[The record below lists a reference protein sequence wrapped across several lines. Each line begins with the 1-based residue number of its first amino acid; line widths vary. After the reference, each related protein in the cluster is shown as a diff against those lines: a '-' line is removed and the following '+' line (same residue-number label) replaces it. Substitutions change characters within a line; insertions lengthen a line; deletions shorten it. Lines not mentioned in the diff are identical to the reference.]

1 MLLVDDAQEN
11 IQVVNS
17 ILKDIYKI
25 RIATN
30 GPKAL
35 ELAKADPLPA
45 LVLLD
50 VMMPEM
56 DGYECASLPAVT
68 WHRGSSGPICQRYR
82 ETLRWLPDSI
92 ACGWQNR
99 SGPVG
104 FENQSQSRDELLF
117 AAPQESSPHV

>member
-35 ELAKADPLPA
+35 ELAKADPPPA

-68 WHRGSSGPICQRYR
+68 WHRGSSGPFVGDIEKRFDGCRTQSLAGSRVTQVR
-82 ETLRWLPDSI
+82 QASKLR
-92 ACGWQNR
+92 A
-99 SGPVG
+99 
-104 FENQSQSRDELLF
+104 
-117 AAPQESSPHV
+117 